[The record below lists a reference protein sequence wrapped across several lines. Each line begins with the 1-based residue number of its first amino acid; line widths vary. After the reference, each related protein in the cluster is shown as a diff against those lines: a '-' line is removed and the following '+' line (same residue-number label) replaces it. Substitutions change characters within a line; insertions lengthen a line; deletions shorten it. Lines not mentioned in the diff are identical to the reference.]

1 MYNMFIEFLDKFSI
15 IYEYQFGLRRKRS
28 TQITLISLID
38 KLTQAIENGEYV
50 IGIFVNSS
58 KAIDTVDHKILLDK
72 LYHHRVL
79 GRAHK
84 WSSSY
89 LNDRQQF
96 VTNNRVKS
104 RNQLIKYGILL
115 RSILGPLLFLIYIND
130 LASVSQ

>member
-1 MYNMFIEFLDKFSI
+1 MFIEFLDKFSI

-79 GRAHK
+79 GCAHK

-89 LNDRQQF
+89 LTDRQQF